1 MLNIMQPKA
10 ILCLLLF
17 SLTATADNWPQW
29 RGPNADGVSSE
40 TGVPTTWSPTENV
53 AWKVPLEGWGT
64 STPIVWDEQVFVT
77 TQVGDGPIAESN
89 DFKGSKDAKRMEAD
103 GVRFVVK
110 SFDRASGKLNWE
122 KAYRAD
128 DLLPEVHRKHNL
140 ASPSCVTDGEHVY
153 AWFGS
158 GLIVALTM
166 QGDEVWRRNL
176 AEENEAF
183 DIRWGH
189 GSSPTLYGDSLLLLV
204 DHPDHAYLLA
214 TDKTTGKDLWKRD
227 RGGDKRSYTTP
238 FVVKREQGDL
248 LMVNTNV
255 SLEALN
261 PANGETVWEVGEPN
275 RVPVAT
281 PVHHGGVVYTNR
293 GYNSSPYL
301 ATRVDGDEP
310 RVLWR
315 VATGGPYVSSVIY
328 TDGLLFMSN
337 ESGIAG
343 AVDAET
349 GKSLWK
355 TRLGGVF
362 SASPVVAD
370 GKVYFTNEDGKT
382 TVVEAGRALKI
393 VAENDLGERTLASPA
408 ISGGLLFIRTDD
420 HLYAI
425 GGK

>member
-1 MLNIMQPKA
+1 MRIV
-10 ILCLLLF
+10 IVWLF
-17 SLTATADNWPQW
+17 LAVTAQADNWPQW

-40 TGVPTTWSPTENV
+40 SGVATQWSQTENV
-53 AWKVPLEGWGT
+53 VWKAPLEGWGT
-64 STPIVWDEQVFVT
+64 STPIIWDEQVFVT

-89 DFKGSKDAKRMEAD
+89 DFEGSKDAERMEAD

-110 SFDRASGKLNWE
+110 AFDRGSGKLNWE
-122 KAYRAD
+122 KVYRAD

-140 ASPSCVTDGEHVY
+140 ASPSCVTDGSHVY
-153 AWFGS
+153 AWFGN

-166 QGDEVWRRNL
+166 EGDEVWRRNL
-176 AEENEAF
+176 AEENDAF

-189 GSSPTLYGDSLLLLV
+189 GSSPILYGDSLLLLV

-214 TDKTTGKDLWKRD
+214 ADKSTGKDLWKRD

-238 FVVKREQGDL
+238 FLVEREKGDL

-255 SLEALN
+255 SLEALD
-261 PANGETVWEVGEPN
+261 ASNGETLWEVGEPN

-281 PVHHGGVVYTNR
+281 PIHHQGVVYTNR
-293 GYNSSPYL
+293 GYRSSPYL

-310 RVLWR
+310 RTLWR
-315 VATGGPYVSSVIY
+315 VGTGGPYVSSVVY
-328 TDGLLFMSN
+328 ADGILFMAT
-337 ESGIAG
+337 ESGIAS

-362 SASPVVAD
+362 SSSPIVVD
-370 GKVYFTNEDGKT
+370 DKVYLTSEEGKT
-382 TVVEAGRALKI
+382 TIVEVARELRI
-393 VAENDLGERTLASPA
+393 VAENELNERTLASPA
-408 ISGGLLFIRTDD
+408 VSGGLLFIRTDD

-425 GGK
+425 GK

>member
-1 MLNIMQPKA
+1 MRLGI
-10 ILCLLLF
+10 LLL
-17 SLTATADNWPQW
+17 LATLSASADNWPQW
-29 RGPNADGVSSE
+29 RGPNADGVSAE
-40 TGVPTTWSPTENV
+40 TGLPVTWSATENV

-64 STPIVWDEQVFVT
+64 STPIVWEDRVFIT

-89 DFKGSKDAKRMEAD
+89 DFKGSKDAKRMETD
-103 GVRFVVK
+103 GVRFLVK
-110 SFDRASGKLNWE
+110 AFDRQSGKLDWE
-122 KAYRAD
+122 KSFSAGD
-128 DLLPEVHRKHNL
+128 DMPEVHRKHNL
-140 ASPSCVTDGEHVY
+140 ASPSCVTDGKTVY
-153 AWFGS
+153 AWFGT
-158 GLIVALTM
+158 GLLVALSM
-166 QGDEVWRRNL
+166 DGEELWQRNL
-176 AEENEAF
+176 AQENSAF
-183 DIRWGH
+183 DVRWGH
-189 GSSPTLYGDSLLLLV
+189 GSSPALYGDSLLLLV
-204 DHPDHAYLLA
+204 DHPEHAYLLA
-214 TDKTTGKDLWKRD
+214 ADKATGKDLWKKD

-238 FVVKREQGDL
+238 FVVEREQGDL

-255 SLEALN
+255 SLEALD
-261 PANGETVWEVGEPN
+261 PKTGDTLWQVDEPN

-281 PVHHGGVVYTNR
+281 PVYHDGVVYTNR

-315 VATGGPYVSSVIY
+315 VATGGPYVSSVVY
-328 TDGLLFMSN
+328 TNGVLYMSN

-349 GKSLWK
+349 GKTLWK

-382 TVVEAGRALKI
+382 TVIEASRELKI
-393 VAENDLGERTLASPA
+393 IAENELDERTLASPA
-408 ISGGLLFIRTDD
+408 ISGGLIFLRTDD

-425 GGK
+425 GTR